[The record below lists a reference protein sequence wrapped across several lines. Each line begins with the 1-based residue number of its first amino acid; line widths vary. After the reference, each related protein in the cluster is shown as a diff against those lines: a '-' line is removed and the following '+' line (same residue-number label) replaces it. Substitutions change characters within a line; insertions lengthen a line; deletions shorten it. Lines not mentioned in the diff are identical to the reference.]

1 MGAIALYLWL
11 VHEADGTQSGAAQ
24 GHRLLWPHEI
34 PTYCTSYVLNYI
46 AGGQG
51 ARAGQGQLGE
61 QPEPAATGGG
71 ATKLE
76 QRAAFARQDDALIVV
91 LSYLLPLVP
100 RPERGHPRS

>member
-1 MGAIALYLWL
+1 MGAMALYLWL
-11 VHEADGTQSGAAQ
+11 VHEADGTRSGALQ
-24 GHRLLWPHEI
+24 GQRLLWPHEL
-34 PTYCTSYVLNYI
+34 PTYCTSYLLFSTSYLLTHYI

-76 QRAAFARQDDALIVV
+76 QRAAFAR
-91 LSYLLPLVP
+91 
-100 RPERGHPRS
+100 